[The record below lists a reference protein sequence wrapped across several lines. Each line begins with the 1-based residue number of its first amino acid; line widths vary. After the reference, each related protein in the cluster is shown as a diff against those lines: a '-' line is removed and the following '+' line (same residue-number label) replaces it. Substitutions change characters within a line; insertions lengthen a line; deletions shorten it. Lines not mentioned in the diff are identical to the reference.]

1 MDIETDDVGGD
12 GHVFGG
18 DGHQAY
24 ESITGESWG
33 GERPAA
39 VDHYDYVLRF
49 IRGIDPSILSIQIIS
64 ADPETQKWIV
74 RTWDDSSHEGMIEG
88 TGLQV
93 DRFTGG
99 AKYDLTSKEEAIRK
113 MQADP
118 EFETDLWLTSRE

>member
-1 MDIETDDVGGD
+1 MDIGTDDVGGD
-12 GHVFGG
+12 GNVFGG

-24 ESITGESWG
+24 ESITGESA
-33 GERPAA
+33 PAG
-39 VDHYDYVLRF
+39 HYDYVLRF

-74 RTWDDSSHEGMIEG
+74 RTWDDSGHEGMIEG